1 MNVGVEINRIGS
13 ANPVP
18 WATPKTSR
26 QGSRDSRPPGHR
38 IRLSLAACRQSLFS
52 AFRTTPLTSVVPA
65 PVPIHT
71 AQSWTVRLLVT
82 NSPLKPY
89 RSPFLLPHYE
99 LLLRRQLLR

>member
-1 MNVGVEINRIGS
+1 MNVGINRIGS

-26 QGSRDSRPPGHR
+26 QGSHDSRPPAHR
-38 IRLSLAACRQSLFS
+38 IRLWSAACRQSLFS

-82 NSPLKPY
+82 NSQLELY

-99 LLLRRQLLR
+99 LWLRRQQLR

>member
-1 MNVGVEINRIGS
+1 MNIGLEINRIGS
-13 ANPVP
+13 ANPAP

-26 QGSRDSRPPGHR
+26 QGSRDSRPPAHR
-38 IRLSLAACRQSLFS
+38 IRLWSAACRQSLFS
-52 AFRTTPLTSVVPA
+52 AFRRTPLTSVVPA

-82 NSPLKPY
+82 KLEPY

-99 LLLRRQLLR
+99 LLL